1 MKEQI
6 DKLEDSILRLLD
18 AYNTLKQENA
28 SLKAALEQKSQE
40 LEAVRGDTESVRT
53 RIDQIIASLESEQ
66 N

>member
-6 DKLEDSILRLLD
+6 DKLEDSVLRLLD

-28 SLKAALEQKSQE
+28 ALKAALEQKAQE
-40 LEAVRGDTESVRT
+40 LETVRGDTESVRT